1 MSYEE
6 LSKEEF
12 RRKPYFSELKLD
24 DLRKRFKISSFML
37 ESVRANF
44 SNKYRADS
52 LECQYCLQTSKH
64 PSPQGI
70 PSDTQNHILIE
81 CPAYSDLRLLYNTDS
96 DLGIVQFYTEVVKRR
111 FEEGEP

>member
-1 MSYEE
+1 M
-6 LSKEEF
+6 SKEEF
-12 RRKPYFSELKLD
+12 KRKQYFSELKLD
-24 DLRKRFKISSFML
+24 DIRKRFKISSFML

-64 PSPQGI
+64 PSPQRI
-70 PSDTQNHILIE
+70 PYDCQNHILIE

-111 FEEGEP
+111 LEEGEP